1 MMKSSKN
8 EIICSGEIMG
18 KIAGLVSAYEKSNVF
33 LHVVWIA
40 ILHSS
45 WKFREKKRLFFG
57 FIKLTG

>member
-1 MMKSSKN
+1 
-8 EIICSGEIMG
+8 MG

-40 ILHSS
+40 VLHSS
-45 WKFREKKRLFFG
+45 WKFREKKRLFLG

>member
-18 KIAGLVSAYEKSNVF
+18 KKAGLSAYEKSNVF

-40 ILHSS
+40 VLHSS
-45 WKFREKKRLFFG
+45 WKFREKKRLFLG
-57 FIKLTG
+57 LIKLTG